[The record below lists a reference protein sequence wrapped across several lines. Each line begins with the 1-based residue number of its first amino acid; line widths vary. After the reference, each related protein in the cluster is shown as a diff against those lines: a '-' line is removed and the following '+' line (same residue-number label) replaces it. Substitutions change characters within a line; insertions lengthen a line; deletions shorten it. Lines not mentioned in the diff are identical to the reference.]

1 GDILSIPSQVL
12 GLELRVLSDCRLRFF
27 DSVSGEYLRSPEESE
42 QGRIQERMRA
52 EQERM
57 RAEQEQLRAEQERIR
72 AEQERQRAKQEQLRA
87 EQAEQELEQ
96 LRNLL
101 RERGINPDDWST

>member
-1 GDILSIPSQVL
+1 PPLRGRRLVGAEYEILPLEELEGDILSIPSQVL

-42 QGRIQERMRA
+42 QERIQERMRA

-57 RAEQEQLRAEQERIR
+57 RAEQAER
-72 AEQERQRAKQEQLRA
+72 
-87 EQAEQELEQ
+87 ELEQ

-101 RERGINPDDWST
+101 RERGIDPDDWSTY